1 MQTEVHV
8 YALSIAASVLLS
20 FFPFLIVV
28 MSICRHLLGWG
39 GALEAVGLV
48 LDDYFP
54 GDVGDHG
61 TMVGFIRD
69 NLLAAVN
76 SRGTLQALSL
86 FLLLFT
92 ANGIFEPLEIALNK
106 AWGLTKNRSYL
117 KNQLISL
124 GLIFCCGSLAL
135 ASTVLSGL
143 NVKRVGAAF
152 PHFPFLDVV
161 AYKMAALPVSI
172 LILFLVYWLLPNA
185 RIPWRSVL
193 PAAILVGIALEIL
206 KNVNLLTWT
215 LWRRK
220 LQAEYGPFYYSVTII
235 LWSFLGA
242 MIILA
247 GAEWSA
253 RRAREFPAA
262 GGPIASQDS

>member
-1 MQTEVHV
+1 MEIEVHV
-8 YALSIAASVLLS
+8 YALAIAASVLLS
-20 FFPFLIVV
+20 FFPFLIIVL
-28 MSICRHLLGWG
+28 SICRHLLGWG
-39 GALEAVGLV
+39 GALQAVGLV

-76 SRGTLQALSL
+76 SRGSQALSL
-86 FLLLFT
+86 ALLIFT
-92 ANGIFEPLEIALNK
+92 ANGVFVPLEIALNK
-106 AWGLTKNRSYL
+106 AWGVTKNRSYL
-117 KNQLISL
+117 KNQAISL
-124 GLIFCCGSLAL
+124 GMIFCCGSLAL
-135 ASTVLSGL
+135 ASTVLSSM

-206 KNVNLLTWT
+206 KNINLLSWT
-215 LWRRK
+215 LWRQK
-220 LQAEYGPFYYSVTII
+220 LHAEYGPFYYSVTII
-235 LWSFLGA
+235 VWSFLGA

-253 RRAREFPAA
+253 RRSRQLAAA